1 MLTSHF
7 YIPPYHKRV
16 SLFIH
21 RFHFILFYI
30 HILFLLTNFRLCLV
44 SRKHEKKY
52 KGKKIKIKKK
62 NERKIINNFKINKL
76 FLYVFLKLFY
86 FFII

>member
-30 HILFLLTNFRLCLV
+30 HTLFLLTNFRLCLV
-44 SRKHEKKY
+44 SRKHEKKN
-52 KGKKIKIKKK
+52 IKKENK
-62 NERKIINNFKINKL
+62 NKKENERKIIFICFFKSIL
-76 FLYVFLKLFY
+76 FFY
-86 FFII
+86 YIKIK